1 MKNVRIG
8 MIGFGNVGQGFVQII
23 AQRRELLREEY
34 GINPLITAISDK
46 VKGSLR
52 NNEGLDLGL
61 LQKVPVNF
69 ADFET
74 DEIVGWDATEMIA
87 ESRSDVI
94 LELSVANYETGEP
107 ALSYMTQALNAGK
120 SVITSNK
127 GPIALSYRSLNGL
140 AQKNGVGLGI
150 EGTVMSGTPAI
161 RVGKELLYSAGIT
174 AVRGI
179 FNGTCNYILSEM
191 KSGRSFEEALSLAQ
205 KLGFAEADPTLDISG
220 MDSAMKIAILSEVLF
235 GERIVPTEIP
245 VTGISDLTTEDI
257 REAADQKC
265 VRKLIGTIQTTND
278 RPELSVKPVLLPF
291 NDPLAQINGAMN
303 AIQFET
309 DFLGQVTL
317 IGPGAGRLET
327 ADGLLQDLI
336 SLFREK

>member
-120 SVITSNK
+120 SVITATK
-127 GPIALSYRSLNGL
+127 DRS
-140 AQKNGVGLGI
+140 
-150 EGTVMSGTPAI
+150 P
-161 RVGKELLYSAGIT
+161 
-174 AVRGI
+174 
-179 FNGTCNYILSEM
+179 
-191 KSGRSFEEALSLAQ
+191 
-205 KLGFAEADPTLDISG
+205 
-220 MDSAMKIAILSEVLF
+220 
-235 GERIVPTEIP
+235 
-245 VTGISDLTTEDI
+245 
-257 REAADQKC
+257 
-265 VRKLIGTIQTTND
+265 
-278 RPELSVKPVLLPF
+278 
-291 NDPLAQINGAMN
+291 
-303 AIQFET
+303 
-309 DFLGQVTL
+309 
-317 IGPGAGRLET
+317 
-327 ADGLLQDLI
+327 
-336 SLFREK
+336 